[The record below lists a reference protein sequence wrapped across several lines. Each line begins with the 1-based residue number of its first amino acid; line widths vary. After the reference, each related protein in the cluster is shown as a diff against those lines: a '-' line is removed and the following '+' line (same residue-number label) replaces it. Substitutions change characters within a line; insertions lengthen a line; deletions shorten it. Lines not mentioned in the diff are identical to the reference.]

1 MSQTPTAIK
10 KSYSSHNE
18 NIFTQNILGILEK
31 PTKRVIVRQPSK
43 DRYDL
48 SSSPCD
54 KTLIASITNENMS
67 LQATINK
74 LNEDVKQLKQENAK
88 LKQNSNQ
95 ISTMPNIQDEGIYE
109 KYQNALVKIQNY
121 ESTLCTKDRIID
133 ELKHENHENEDKI
146 VKLNQK
152 IEKKKN
158 QISKLQQQLNELAIK
173 SKESLPATCADQSS
187 ISGENDASNDKHG
200 QLFSLLKTIQIHEF
214 EFRQQKAIQN
224 KSINLCNRLLELTQ
238 EYEDRITMNK
248 EEAAAQDEV
257 VEKMTKANEA
267 LRKSLDSI
275 KQQNTEYQAEI
286 INLKT
291 KQLEDSI
298 LTLGQNS
305 SELDSQI
312 LAEKASAI
320 DECQSIISKQ
330 TFIIDTL
337 TTYIIRVLTEND
349 TFIPLLY
356 QSEPI
361 ISDIGIRNFVIESI
375 KSLKN
380 SLYKTNKRKD
390 EPQNPRKFEEF
401 DKEEMYSLYDHKN
414 ELIASIF
421 NSFEDVEKFIN
432 RSVFNESCDNG
443 DLAILIALCAANSNL
458 GSRIQNINSELEDM
472 IHLIPGRFEYDTGMT
487 TFEILRNY
495 LSDSKELFNKMF
507 RIVDDSEIL
516 FDFGSTEIKEILKEV
531 LMEVSIF
538 ANKMKSVCT
547 QYKFR
552 GVLSDFPEAFI
563 EYNET
568 LQNELAELRM
578 QCQNSD
584 AKFIDGNRVNET
596 QKEYIDELIEKNN
609 QLNQEN
615 EEKEALIAELKSNSN
630 VLDQELAIIR
640 SDSEQ
645 ILSKMQETIEEQR
658 NQIGSMQK
666 EIDQKT
672 IVLSNTRKMHK
683 AQIEETKKSE
693 REKYNKEIAEIMEN
707 QKEMEAKLEKKA
719 IAKKQLKA
727 DISKLQEKIESM
739 SIKYTV
745 LLDQIQQKDQ
755 NIELLD
761 LKLKET
767 KENCQ
772 NRINSLTE
780 QLWAE
785 PEQVSTTL
793 VAASH
798 PPVDKETVIFLNQLI
813 PLVGN
818 LTNATIAFDPN
829 DQNSIENAKIEVL
842 IKLRRFGIIH
852 SNNSKRK
859 LKQKNSPVN
868 ELSKWTTWAIDLASK
883 MKIQAD
889 SPMFEIRAAISD
901 VVLSQ
906 VAKCAM
912 LKLIQSLRIQKKFL
926 TTYDLSD
933 KNRKLNIRNA
943 TLKNVISVILA
954 LRAIQTRKQ

>member
-18 NIFTQNILGILEK
+18 NIFNQNILGISEK

-43 DRYDL
+43 DHYDL

-54 KTLIASITNENMS
+54 KTLIASIKNENMS

-133 ELKHENHENEDKI
+133 ELKHGNHENEDKI

-158 QISKLQQQLNELAIK
+158 QISKLQQQLNEIAIK
-173 SKESLPATCADQSS
+173 GKESLPATCADQSS

-305 SELDSQI
+305 GELDSQI
-312 LAEKASAI
+312 LAEKAAI
-320 DECQSIISKQ
+320 DECHSIISKQ

-487 TFEILRNY
+487 AFEILRNY

-516 FDFGSTEIKEILKEV
+516 FDFGSTEMKEILKEV

-596 QKEYIDELIEKNN
+596 QKGYIDELIEKNN

-615 EEKEALIAELKSNSN
+615 EEKETLIAELKSNLN
-630 VLDQELAIIR
+630 ALDQELASIR

-658 NQIGSMQK
+658 NQIGSMQI

-707 QKEMEAKLEKKA
+707 QKEIEERLEKKA

-780 QLWAE
+780 QLWDE
-785 PEQVSTTL
+785 PEQVAATL

-842 IKLRRFGIIH
+842 LKLRRFGIIH

-859 LKQKNSPVN
+859 LMQKNSPAN

-883 MKIQAD
+883 MKIQAE
-889 SPMFEIRAAISD
+889 SPMFEIRTAISD